1 VAKQGQPNGAAEVPE
16 IARITPVS
24 GLDEP
29 LARWAPRSAA
39 RAELLAALIADLGL
53 DRVHVDG
60 HFAVIQ
66 GHRATYRV
74 HLTSGSI
81 NIEPGGYLCIVP
93 SGFGE
98 QPHRQLFL
106 PFADEDRM
114 TAVILSKVLLLVE
127 DDKITDRSILAQI
140 ERAAR

>member
-1 VAKQGQPNGAAEVPE
+1 
-16 IARITPVS
+16 
-24 GLDEP
+24 
-29 LARWAPRSAA
+29 
-39 RAELLAALIADLGL
+39 
-53 DRVHVDG
+53 
-60 HFAVIQ
+60 
-66 GHRATYRV
+66 
-74 HLTSGSI
+74 
-81 NIEPGGYLCIVP
+81 VP